1 MSKSNIDIIKLPKT
15 ENMEYSVDYE
25 TPKSKRKFIE
35 RCKRTI
41 RKSKEYK
48 DYIRFLK
55 DNLDMDRCAF
65 FNQVH
70 KNKGMRVSIEI
81 HHEPFVLEDIVQII
95 IEKHLHEGITLNELE
110 IADDVMKLH
119 YENKVG
125 LIPLSK
131 TLHELYHNTTGEN
144 RLFIPIYMC
153 YGNYAEFIK
162 EYWDYMDD
170 QLKLKIEKKIEES
183 KNVKPEDYEKLLEAK
198 FQYIEMD
205 GVDLPKKME
214 IEEEMIA

>member
-1 MSKSNIDIIKLPKT
+1 MAKNNIDIIKLPKT
-15 ENMEYSVDYE
+15 ENMEYSVDIE
-25 TPKSKRKFIE
+25 TPKAKRKFIE

-65 FNQVH
+65 FNHV
-70 KNKGMRVSIEI
+70 NKTKESKISIEI
-81 HHEPFVLEDIVQII
+81 HHEPFVLEDIVHIVM
-95 IEKHLHEGITLNELE
+95 EKHLHEGIKLNEFD

-131 TLHELYHNTTGEN
+131 TLHELYHNNTGEN
-144 RLFIPIYMC
+144 TFFIPIYMC
-153 YGNYAEFIK
+153 YGNYVEFIK
-162 EYWDYMDD
+162 DYWDYMDD
-170 QLKLKIEKKIEES
+170 SLKSKIEKKIEMS
-183 KNVKPEDYEKLLEAK
+183 KSIRPEDYEKLLETK
-198 FQYIEMD
+198 FQYIEVD
-205 GVDLPKKME
+205 GVDLPRK
-214 IEEEMIA
+214 IETEAEMIA